1 MHLRW
6 TNLIEILQD
15 SILRKKYWPGR
26 RSHSERLQN
35 HHQASGDTSCSSMLR
50 ASRLLVFRSRGFSS
64 PRRVG
69 ELVSSAGWTPC
80 QSPRSWPCRWSW
92 CWPARS
98 SVFSSLPGCGSRI
111 WCNETIAGSAGGPR
125 PVDTI
130 QISCWLCDT
139 SDQISTSYL
148 QLSYRLSLGWK
159 RSICDNT
166 KSSEWIK

>member
-1 MHLRW
+1 MNKLDWNFARFHFKK
-6 TNLIEILQD
+6 EILAGQKV
-15 SILRKKYWPGR
+15 SQWEVTKPPSGIR
-26 RSHSERLQN
+26 RHFLLV
-35 HHQASGDTSCSSMLR
+35 SMLR
-50 ASRLLVFRSRGFSS
+50 ASRLLVFRSGGFSS

-111 WCNETIAGSAGGPR
+111 WCNETIAESAGGPR